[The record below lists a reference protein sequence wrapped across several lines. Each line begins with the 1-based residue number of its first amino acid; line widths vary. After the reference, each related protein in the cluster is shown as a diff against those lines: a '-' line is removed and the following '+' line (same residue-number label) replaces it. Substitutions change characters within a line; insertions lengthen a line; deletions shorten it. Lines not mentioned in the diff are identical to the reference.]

1 MKKSQLKSLIKE
13 CIKEVIFEEGVLSGI
28 ITEVAS
34 GMNNINTNPAT
45 KQTSETLEKV
55 AQQSAQAYEIM
66 EGQRKEVMDAI
77 ANNNYEELKNKFAN
91 PEFFA
96 GTKPLNENKGHSAL
110 SNVSP
115 GDSGL
120 DISKIPGFGQWGA
133 VAKTSESNNR

>member
-77 ANNNYEELKNKFAN
+77 ANNNYEELKNPIAN
-91 PEFFA
+91 SIISFLK
-96 GTKPLNENKGHSAL
+96 TMMVL
-110 SNVSP
+110 S
-115 GDSGL
+115 
-120 DISKIPGFGQWGA
+120 A
-133 VAKTSESNNR
+133 VAK